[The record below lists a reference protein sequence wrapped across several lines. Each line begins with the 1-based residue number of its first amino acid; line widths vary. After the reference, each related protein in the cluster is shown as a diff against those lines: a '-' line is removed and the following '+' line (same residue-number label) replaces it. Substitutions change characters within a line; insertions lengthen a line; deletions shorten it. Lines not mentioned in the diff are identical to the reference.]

1 MDYIR
6 IIGTDFQWR
15 YQGQTEWMDG
25 QFTEYADNINQGL
38 IIELN
43 VIDDTELTF
52 RTDDTFDYLND
63 DTPTNPI
70 IHIEILQAGDYSS
83 IIQDGIGAIDNNILS
98 TGEGAVTTEEIQST
112 FFHDM
117 VDLSQYGVEGS
128 AALWGTEP
136 GINKVDITVN
146 GSANLLFWDGVISF
160 II

>member
-98 TGEGAVTTEEIQST
+98 TGEGAVTTEEIHST